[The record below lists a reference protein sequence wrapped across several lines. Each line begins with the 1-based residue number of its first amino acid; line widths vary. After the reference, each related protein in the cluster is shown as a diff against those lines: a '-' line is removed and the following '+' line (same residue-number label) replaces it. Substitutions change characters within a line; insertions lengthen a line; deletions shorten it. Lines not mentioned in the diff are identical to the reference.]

1 MDRSEISGNHTDH
14 EGGHVIAGSL
24 DVAVDGIAVA
34 TDSNKI
40 RVADEGYPTFEI
52 TLDTLDIQKSEKGTS
67 ASLVRGMAHE
77 IAALGVEPHGF
88 DFAFTCSVPSGG
100 GLSSSAAVEA
110 AYGRAM
116 ETLWGAP
123 AIEPVTLAQM
133 SQRTEN
139 NYYGKPC
146 GLMDQAAVCLGGLA
160 YMDFED
166 QAQPKTQ
173 KLELNFEDHGY
184 ALVLV
189 KVGADHVA
197 ATDDYA
203 AVPRE
208 MQDVAA
214 EFGKARLCEVNVADF
229 DAKLP
234 ELRAKLGDRACLRAV
249 HYWYENGLVDKRW
262 AALNAGDIDQFL
274 VLTRESGASSAM
286 YLQNVVAKLGAEQPS
301 MYALALAEHVLD
313 GRGAV
318 RIHGGGFG
326 GTMTSIG
333 IVIGF
338 GCIMGIFLEK
348 SGAAKRMAIT
358 ILKLVGVKR
367 ADVVLGLTGF
377 VVSIPVFCDS
387 GFVILSSLAK
397 EFSRL
402 TKKSMVGLGGIL
414 GMGLY
419 ITHFMVPPTPGPLAV
434 VSTFQNEGINID
446 LGMFIIAGLLFSIPL
461 FVFSV
466 FLFRWFGNKYPQFVV
481 PYEIDRSK
489 YTEAQLKVLDKIDA
503 KIKAGKELENEDFT
517 ELLSTEKLP
526 SAGLSFTILLLPVF
540 LILANTLVSQTAFKA
555 TIVGEI
561 ITFLGNPVIALFISL
576 CLGAFLLAKDL
587 DNKTVVG
594 MMNDA
599 LRDAGPIVMITAGGG
614 ALGAVVK
621 ATGAAGM
628 MANGIVAIGIP
639 GILVPL
645 LIGTI
650 MRFPQGSGTTAM
662 ITGSA
667 IIAPMLVTLGINPYL
682 AGLAVC
688 LTAMCPSFLNDS
700 YFHVVTSFSGMDIK
714 TSLKTWTI
722 GSILVPIFGSVI
734 ICILSLFIH

>member
-1 MDRSEISGNHTDH
+1 MD
-14 EGGHVIAGSL
+14 GG
-24 DVAVDGIAVA
+24 AVDHKV
-34 TDSNKI
+34 

-52 TLDTLDIQKSEKGTS
+52 ALDTLDVQESEKGTS

-77 IAALGVEPHGF
+77 IAALGVEPQGF
-88 DFAFTCSVPSGG
+88 DLAFTCSVPSGG

-110 AYGRAM
+110 VYGRAM

-123 AIEPVTLAQM
+123 AIEPVALAQM

-286 YLQNVVAKLGAEQPS
+286 YLQNVVAKLGSEQPS

-326 GTMTSIG
+326 GTI
-333 IVIGF
+333 
-338 GCIMGIFLEK
+338 
-348 SGAAKRMAIT
+348 
-358 ILKLVGVKR
+358 
-367 ADVVLGLTGF
+367 
-377 VVSIPVFCDS
+377 
-387 GFVILSSLAK
+387 
-397 EFSRL
+397 
-402 TKKSMVGLGGIL
+402 
-414 GMGLY
+414 
-419 ITHFMVPPTPGPLAV
+419 
-434 VSTFQNEGINID
+434 Q
-446 LGMFIIAGLLFSIPL
+446 
-461 FVFSV
+461 
-466 FLFRWFGNKYPQFVV
+466 
-481 PYEIDRSK
+481 
-489 YTEAQLKVLDKIDA
+489 
-503 KIKAGKELENEDFT
+503 
-517 ELLSTEKLP
+517 
-526 SAGLSFTILLLPVF
+526 
-540 LILANTLVSQTAFKA
+540 AF
-555 TIVGEI
+555 
-561 ITFLGNPVIALFISL
+561 
-576 CLGAFLLAKDL
+576 
-587 DNKTVVG
+587 
-594 MMNDA
+594 
-599 LRDAGPIVMITAGGG
+599 
-614 ALGAVVK
+614 
-621 ATGAAGM
+621 
-628 MANGIVAIGIP
+628 
-639 GILVPL
+639 VPL
-645 LIGTI
+645 DLVDTFIAKMNGWL
-650 MRFPQGSGTTAM
+650 GE
-662 ITGSA
+662 GSA
-667 IIAPMLVTLGINPYL
+667 RHYAISDKGAYAAWL
-682 AGLAVC
+682 
-688 LTAMCPSFLNDS
+688 
-700 YFHVVTSFSGMDIK
+700 
-714 TSLKTWTI
+714 
-722 GSILVPIFGSVI
+722 
-734 ICILSLFIH
+734 

>member
-1 MDRSEISGNHTDH
+1 MTTPDEKTFATITKLFEEEFGPIGDRQVLYVHAPGRSEISGNHTDH

-34 TDSNKI
+34 TDSNKV

-52 TLDTLDIQKSEKGTS
+52 ALDTLDVQESEKGTS

-77 IAALGVEPHGF
+77 IAALGVEPKGF

-197 ATDDYA
+197 ATEDYA

-274 VLTRESGASSAM
+274 VPTRESGASSAM
-286 YLQNVVAKLGAEQPS
+286 YLQNVVAKLGSEQPS

-326 GTMTSIG
+326 GTI
-333 IVIGF
+333 
-338 GCIMGIFLEK
+338 
-348 SGAAKRMAIT
+348 
-358 ILKLVGVKR
+358 
-367 ADVVLGLTGF
+367 
-377 VVSIPVFCDS
+377 
-387 GFVILSSLAK
+387 
-397 EFSRL
+397 
-402 TKKSMVGLGGIL
+402 
-414 GMGLY
+414 
-419 ITHFMVPPTPGPLAV
+419 
-434 VSTFQNEGINID
+434 Q
-446 LGMFIIAGLLFSIPL
+446 
-461 FVFSV
+461 
-466 FLFRWFGNKYPQFVV
+466 
-481 PYEIDRSK
+481 
-489 YTEAQLKVLDKIDA
+489 
-503 KIKAGKELENEDFT
+503 
-517 ELLSTEKLP
+517 
-526 SAGLSFTILLLPVF
+526 
-540 LILANTLVSQTAFKA
+540 AF
-555 TIVGEI
+555 
-561 ITFLGNPVIALFISL
+561 
-576 CLGAFLLAKDL
+576 
-587 DNKTVVG
+587 
-594 MMNDA
+594 
-599 LRDAGPIVMITAGGG
+599 
-614 ALGAVVK
+614 
-621 ATGAAGM
+621 
-628 MANGIVAIGIP
+628 
-639 GILVPL
+639 VPL
-645 LIGTI
+645 DLVDT
-650 MRFPQGSGTTAM
+650 F
-662 ITGSA
+662 ITKMNGWLGEGSA
-667 IIAPMLVTLGINPYL
+667 RHYAISDKGAYAAWL
-682 AGLAVC
+682 
-688 LTAMCPSFLNDS
+688 
-700 YFHVVTSFSGMDIK
+700 
-714 TSLKTWTI
+714 
-722 GSILVPIFGSVI
+722 
-734 ICILSLFIH
+734 